1 MFGHD
6 WEKVTGKV
14 VERRDADHQWNKGQE
29 QISPSYKYVVEA
41 TLPDGS
47 TRSEELSDYIG
58 TRQFSLTK
66 GRQVALLYD
75 KHGALKWDEDDP
87 DLKAARGIV
96 DLDEF
101 RNADGKV
108 MDSEELIDLAKRTPA
123 PGPTGGDESG
133 GAD

>member
-47 TRSEELSDYIG
+47 TRSEELYDYIG

-66 GRQVALLYD
+66 GQQVALLYD
-75 KHGALKWDEDDP
+75 KHGALKWDKDDP
-87 DLKAARGIV
+87 DLKVARGIV
-96 DLDEF
+96 DLDQF
-101 RNADGKV
+101 RNADGKT
-108 MDSEELIDLAKRTPA
+108 MDSEELLELAKRTPA
-123 PGPTGGDESG
+123 TPPEAEQGKS
-133 GAD
+133 

>member
-14 VERRDADHQWNKGQE
+14 VQRRDADHQWNKGQE

-47 TRSEELSDYIG
+47 TRTQELYDYIG

-66 GRQVALLYD
+66 GQLVALLYD
-75 KHGALKWDEDDP
+75 KRGALKWDADDS
-87 DLKAARGIV
+87 DLKSARGLV
-96 DLDEF
+96 DLNEF
-101 RNADGKV
+101 RDADGKV
-108 MDSEELIDLAKRTPA
+108 MDGEELMELAKRTPA
-123 PGPTGGDESG
+123 IPSTEAEQGTP
-133 GAD
+133 

>member
-14 VERRDADHQWNKGQE
+14 VERLDVKQWNRGEE

-47 TRSEELSDYIG
+47 TRSEELYDYIG

-66 GRQVALLYD
+66 GQQVALLYD
-75 KHGALKWDEDDP
+75 KRGALKWDEDDP
-87 DLKAARGIV
+87 DLKVARGIV
-96 DLDEF
+96 DLDQF
-101 RNADGKV
+101 RNADGKT
-108 MDSEELIDLAKRTPA
+108 MDSEELMELAKRTPPA
-123 PGPTGGDESG
+123 PSPGTEQS
-133 GAD
+133 AD

>member
-14 VERRDADHQWNKGQE
+14 VERRDVKQWNRGEE
-29 QISPSYKYVVEA
+29 QISPSYKCVVEA
-41 TLPDGS
+41 TLPAGS
-47 TRSEELSDYIG
+47 TRSEELYDSIG

-66 GRQVALLYD
+66 GQQVALLYD
-75 KHGALKWDEDDP
+75 KHGALKWDKDDP

-101 RNADGKV
+101 RNAEGKV
-108 MDSEELIDLAKRTPA
+108 MDSEELIELAKRTPA
-123 PGPTGGDESG
+123 TPPEGDQAKS
-133 GAD
+133 

>member
-29 QISPSYKYVVEA
+29 QISLSYKYVVEA

-47 TRSEELSDYIG
+47 TRTEELYDYIG

-66 GRQVALLYD
+66 GQQVALLYD
-75 KHGALKWDEDDP
+75 KHGALKWDGDDP
-87 DLKAARGIV
+87 DLKSARGIV

-101 RNADGKV
+101 RNADGRV
-108 MDSEELIDLAKRTPA
+108 MDSEELIELAKRTPA
-123 PGPTGGDESG
+123 IPSAEAEQGPP
-133 GAD
+133 

>member
-6 WEKVTGKV
+6 WEKATGKV
-14 VERRDADHQWNKGQE
+14 VERRDADHRWNKGQD
-29 QISPSYKYVVEA
+29 QISPSYTYVVEA

-47 TRSEELSDYIG
+47 TRREELDDYIG

-87 DLKAARGIV
+87 DLKVARGIV

-108 MDSEELIDLAKRTPA
+108 MDSAELMELAKRTP
-123 PGPTGGDESG
+123 PSRSTE
-133 GAD
+133 AD

>member
-47 TRSEELSDYIG
+47 TRTEELYDHIG

-66 GRQVALLYD
+66 GQQVALLCN

-108 MDSEELIDLAKRTPA
+108 MDSEELMELAKRTAAIPSPEA
-123 PGPTGGDESG
+123 EQGTP
-133 GAD
+133 

>member
-47 TRSEELSDYIG
+47 TQTQELYDYIG
-58 TRQFSLTK
+58 TRQFSLRK
-66 GRQVALLYD
+66 GQQVALLYD
-75 KHGALKWDEDDP
+75 KHDTLKWDQDDP
-87 DLKAARGIV
+87 GLKAARGIV

-108 MDSEELIDLAKRTPA
+108 MDSEELMELAKRTPA
-123 PGPTGGDESG
+123 TGSPESG
-133 GAD
+133 PGKS